1 MLKDGILNPQI
12 AKVFAETG
20 HKDMIVVSDAGLPI
34 PSGVERIDLA
44 WKPNE
49 PGYLE
54 VLEEV
59 LKHIVVEKVILA
71 EEVKTVSPDMHKK
84 ILKLIP
90 KNISI
95 EYIAHINI
103 KKMTEKARAIIRTGE
118 FTPYPSIILIAGCAY

>member
-54 VLEEV
+54 VLEESF
-59 LKHIVVEKVILA
+59 
-71 EEVKTVSPDMHKK
+71 KTYCSSKS
-84 ILKLIP
+84 
-90 KNISI
+90 NS
-95 EYIAHINI
+95 
-103 KKMTEKARAIIRTGE
+103 R
-118 FTPYPSIILIAGCAY
+118 